1 MGLPFLFMRIC
12 MNETQKFNLHRHL
25 TIQTLKALM
34 EHFIRM
40 SKDERSVSKDY
51 YFEHFEKIY
60 EYMLKAEQSK
70 LSPQESIAL
79 CSAVRFIKGSLYMGS
94 EHKDILFRK
103 KAVHICVD
111 LIFIR
116 NLHTKGRDK
125 YVELLN
131 VTTFTKLDLPYF
143 LTRGRI
149 LGEYIFKYGWDS
161 LYLIDFLTKE
171 KGNLITI

>member
-12 MNETQKFNLHRHL
+12 MNETQKFNLYRHL

-79 CSAVRFIKGSLYMGS
+79 CSVVRVIKSNLYFVF

-103 KAVHICVD
+103 KAVSLCVD
-111 LIFIR
+111 LVFIR
-116 NLHTKGRDK
+116 NLHTKGRDT
-125 YVELLN
+125 YFERLDPVNSTE
-131 VTTFTKLDLPYF
+131 LDLSYF
-143 LTRGRI
+143 LNRGRI
-149 LGEYIFKYGWDS
+149 FDEYIFKYGWDS
-161 LYLIDFLTKE
+161 LYLIDSLIRE
-171 KGNLITI
+171 KGNLINI